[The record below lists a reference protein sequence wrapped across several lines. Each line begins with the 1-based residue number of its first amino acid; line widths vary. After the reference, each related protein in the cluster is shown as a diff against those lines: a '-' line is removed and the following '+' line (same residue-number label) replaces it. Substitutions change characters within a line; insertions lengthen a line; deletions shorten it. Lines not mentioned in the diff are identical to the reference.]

1 MALRRPAIYLIA
13 LLTLLIAFYVAGAQS
28 TPPPDATPSPSAPL
42 SAPAAAPETHNEET
56 IWQVIVKGGWT
67 MVPLALISTL
77 IAGFSLER
85 YFFFR
90 RRKLD
95 ASFYHE
101 KVQDAL
107 RKDGI
112 KGVEQLIAADDR
124 LIARILRSGLSYSE
138 RGAARMER
146 ELSGVAQ
153 VEIGNL
159 ERGLNLLANLGNLA
173 PLLGFLGTVVG
184 MRHSFLQF
192 VLQAAPTAQDLAGG
206 VEEALIT
213 TVAGL
218 MIAIPTYLIYNL
230 FIFKIDTFTNE
241 VERCSQLVLA
251 RVE

>member
-1 MALRRPAIYLIA
+1 MRSFRPIFYIAALVILLLA
-13 LLTLLIAFYVAGAQS
+13 LYTTAAQTPEAEGA
-28 TPPPDATPSPSAPL
+28 TAPQ
-42 SAPAAAPETHNEET
+42 TEET
-56 IWQVIVKGGWT
+56 ASETRPGEENIWQVILKGGWT
-67 MVPLALISTL
+67 MLPLALISTL
-77 IAGFSLER
+77 VAAFALER

-90 RRKLD
+90 RKKLD
-95 ASFYHE
+95 VSGYHIQMLAILSDGGLEAAE
-101 KVQDAL
+101 KHFE
-107 RKDGI
+107 R
-112 KGVEQLIAADDR
+112 DDR
-124 LIARILRSGLSYSE
+124 LISRILGAGLAY
-138 RGAARMER
+138 RNKGPARVER
-146 ELSGVAQ
+146 ELNGAAQ

-230 FIFKIDTFTNE
+230 FIFRIDTFTNE
-241 VERCSQLVLA
+241 VERCAQMLLSRLD
-251 RVE
+251 